1 MSKMAAFRW
10 ALWSIYTSMW
20 FLISSAMFTTEN
32 LKPNS
37 PNVCTN
43 TSLTFTCN
51 DPGNPNASQ
60 LLMYNVNDLMI
71 PESELSRGESDV
83 NFTIPNISTADY
95 NANVLCGYFH
105 GNVEDYDVKGLTL
118 IIVYS
123 YPVDLEEIHCEA
135 YDYDEAMTCTWKWG
149 QEYFGKNTPEVTCQ
163 FRSPS
168 LSASWTKC
176 NATKSYE
183 GVVLNIS
190 STRQGDFS
198 MKKMEFNMTLK
209 SQCGITTSKVFPV
222 DTSNI
227 VRPAP
232 PYDLKTN
239 VQNSTCI
246 EFVWR
251 QRSANHDKTHRLTVT
266 SEWNDTQV
274 KEFNITHSR
283 ISNAQVLINYTICD
297 LHPSTT
303 YTGSIEM
310 LPISGGFWSEESQVK
325 GTTMEDS
332 PSASPE
338 VIGYTWDLL
347 ECEKGEHRNVRV
359 FWKPVPEIDKNGEII
374 YYNVTL
380 WPEKKAEIL
389 NEDGIASNFFSV
401 NLPNV
406 LCDMSYRVTV
416 EAYTRIGGSPHNHSF
431 VVLRHSTVERP
442 HFMVESITSN
452 SSDTG
457 TNVTVDIEILGV
469 DVEEMTKSAAHY
481 MICWC
486 EKDRGSCKRMSVLHC
501 VRSQTKTTS
510 LELADPGN
518 KMYAVSMV
526 TESGDTSSLALES
539 CIYPKNIDPT
549 VSPNSV
555 KASPGSEDNTI
566 NVIWDKL
573 TCQSWQPFIAT
584 YVVQYCIVP
593 REGINDCKSPVD
605 RVEVPESDFS
615 YMLTDLKE
623 DEVYR
628 FVVQGKTRDGKYTPD
643 SEPAFAKAV
652 NKALKPGEITGIVFG
667 CVFFLAFA
675 IAGFVFVARHCNHRR
690 KEFLKSKKEIT
701 DIAVSPQNDIT
712 CDHYTNFSDSS
723 NVIPD
728 ENHALD
734 NGMDNDGYLVPS
746 DMKNSFNEE
755 LGKRLERQES
765 KDSGVPMSPD
775 GNNSLPIDYSRA
787 RRPGSGSSTPPVVND
802 LIVNRVQLHNVSPN
816 VFPNEKKLHM
826 PYEKKDGVQDKI
838 RNQKITE
845 APIALD
851 YSKATVKVDGIA
863 NSGYVDNT
871 LPKCLSDSDDGADKT
886 GRARVGDETLRKE
899 VDNGNVD
906 PPKDSGFTEKS
917 FRNLSAIGNQRIS
930 FCSDD
935 SLDNYKKATIS
946 EEGSQSSMRSLQSK
960 NTSKL
965 RLAIDQKAPIC
976 NNDYVPTTENPKVS
990 QTEQDS
996 LSSSHLV
1003 SLQSSSLDASDE
1015 KIEQIHANILLQE
1028 NIPISN
1034 IPVPTNFDASNS
1046 SNSGLSINKENS
1058 DSFSQPLQGS
1068 SGQEK
1073 VADYIFLADQ
1083 TPQGQGL
1090 IEDIVEP
1097 IELDDLG
1104 QSQDNDQVVTGFNL
1118 GQDYIQAQSNVGQGQ
1133 SNQAYVQAPADQGQ
1147 DYIQNLPYVDTQANL
1162 GQDQGQDYNLNPPN
1176 SYVQTPANQG
1186 QNQGQDYI
1194 QTPPYVKAPADLVH
1208 TEDYIKKQAY
1218 NQAQANQGQGEDY
1231 NTNKPGQRSRQ
1242 SSGASDSLK
1251 SDSGVSSTEESCNS
1265 PESEPSQNF
1274 RGGYVSENS
1283 FQAKKPIMKTSTDE
1297 FNGYV
1302 QNCNP

>member
-1 MSKMAAFRW
+1 
-10 ALWSIYTSMW
+10 
-20 FLISSAMFTTEN
+20 N

-118 IIVYS
+118 IIV
-123 YPVDLEEIHCEA
+123 
-135 YDYDEAMTCTWKWG
+135 
-149 QEYFGKNTPEVTCQ
+149 
-163 FRSPS
+163 
-168 LSASWTKC
+168 
-176 NATKSYE
+176 
-183 GVVLNIS
+183 
-190 STRQGDFS
+190 
-198 MKKMEFNMTLK
+198 
-209 SQCGITTSKVFPV
+209 
-222 DTSNI
+222 
-227 VRPAP
+227 
-232 PYDLKTN
+232 
-239 VQNSTCI
+239 
-246 EFVWR
+246 
-251 QRSANHDKTHRLTVT
+251 
-266 SEWNDTQV
+266 

-347 ECEKGEHRNVRV
+347 ECEK
-359 FWKPVPEIDKNGEII
+359 
-374 YYNVTL
+374 
-380 WPEKKAEIL
+380 A
-389 NEDGIASNFFSV
+389 
-401 NLPNV
+401 
-406 LCDMSYRVTV
+406 
-416 EAYTRIGGSPHNHSF
+416 
-431 VVLRHSTVERP
+431 VERP

-486 EKDRGSCKRMSVLHC
+486 EKDRGSC
-501 VRSQTKTTS
+501 KTTS

-838 RNQKITE
+838 RNQKTTE

-935 SLDNYKKATIS
+935 SLDDYKKATIS

-1068 SGQEK
+1068 SGQEQ

-1104 QSQDNDQVVTGFNL
+1104 QSQDNDQVITGFNL

>member
-20 FLISSAMFTTEN
+20 FLISSAMFTTAFPQN

-118 IIVYS
+118 IIV
-123 YPVDLEEIHCEA
+123 
-135 YDYDEAMTCTWKWG
+135 
-149 QEYFGKNTPEVTCQ
+149 
-163 FRSPS
+163 
-168 LSASWTKC
+168 
-176 NATKSYE
+176 
-183 GVVLNIS
+183 
-190 STRQGDFS
+190 
-198 MKKMEFNMTLK
+198 
-209 SQCGITTSKVFPV
+209 
-222 DTSNI
+222 
-227 VRPAP
+227 
-232 PYDLKTN
+232 
-239 VQNSTCI
+239 
-246 EFVWR
+246 
-251 QRSANHDKTHRLTVT
+251 
-266 SEWNDTQV
+266 

-347 ECEKGEHRNVRV
+347 ECEK
-359 FWKPVPEIDKNGEII
+359 
-374 YYNVTL
+374 
-380 WPEKKAEIL
+380 A
-389 NEDGIASNFFSV
+389 
-401 NLPNV
+401 
-406 LCDMSYRVTV
+406 
-416 EAYTRIGGSPHNHSF
+416 
-431 VVLRHSTVERP
+431 VERP

-469 DVEEMTKSAAHY
+469 DVEEMTK
-481 MICWC
+481 
-486 EKDRGSCKRMSVLHC
+486 
-501 VRSQTKTTS
+501 
-510 LELADPGN
+510 N
-518 KMYAVSMV
+518 
-526 TESGDTSSLALES
+526 
-539 CIYPKNIDPT
+539 PT

-728 ENHALD
+728 ENHAL
-734 NGMDNDGYLVPS
+734 
-746 DMKNSFNEE
+746 